1 MTESTLQTTDHWLRT
16 LGEVAPGFLWMAD
29 STGRFVYVN
38 RTWELFTGSSLEEL
52 NELGWE
58 RFNHPD
64 EVAAVAER
72 WGRAVERGE
81 TFEMELRYRRHDG
94 VYRWMLARVVP
105 QRDDPGQIQGWVG
118 TSVDIHDLKTA
129 EAELRRREQ
138 ELTDFFENA
147 AVAMHWVG
155 PDGTILRVNQAE
167 LDLLG
172 YHRDEYLNRNI
183 AEFHEDKPVIEDI
196 LRRLTAGEVL
206 HAYPAR
212 LRCRNGS
219 LKQVLIDSSGYFEDG
234 VFAHTRCF
242 TRDVTSQWRAE
253 EASARLAAIVA
264 SSSDAIIGKTLDGV
278 VTSWNSAAERI
289 FGYPPSEM
297 VGQPVFKIIPEELH
311 SVERHLLER
320 IGRGEDV
327 HFAEAERVGRD
338 GRRISMEVSVSPIRD
353 VLGHIVG
360 ASSIM
365 RDVSERKVI
374 EERLRQAQR
383 MDSVGQLAGGIA
395 HEANNMMS
403 VVLGCADYVLQRNDL
418 PDPVRDDVNQIWRAA
433 KRTAGITQQLLA
445 FSRRQMLQP
454 QVLDLNAT
462 VRDLEP
468 ILARTLGETRGL
480 RMHLEPDLAPVKA
493 DPGQLEQVLINL
505 TLNAR
510 DAMPDGGRLTI
521 ETMNTML
528 DESYA
533 AGKSVET
540 LRPGPYVALVV
551 SDTGHGMDRE
561 TMDRIFEPFFT
572 TKGVGQGTGLGLS
585 TVYGIV
591 KQSGGFVWAY
601 SEPGLGTAFKLYF
614 PGVSSFPDSNAMR
627 APAPGARADE
637 VVLVAEDE
645 PMVRSIMARTL
656 RDCGYT
662 VLEAADGNEALSVV
676 ESNAGLISLIVADV
690 VMPDMGGREMAA
702 RLADRWPQVPVLFT
716 SGYTGL
722 DVVRRGL
729 LEEGREFVQKPLDPE
744 ALARKVRDMVDAGAT
759 KY

>member
-1 MTESTLQTTDHWLRT
+1 MTETTLQTTDHWLRT
-16 LGEVAPGFLWMAD
+16 LGDVAPGLLWMAD
-29 STGRFVYVN
+29 ATGRFLYVN
-38 RTWELFTGSSLEEL
+38 RTWELFTGSNLEEL
-52 NELGWE
+52 NELGWQ

-64 EVAAVAER
+64 EVAAVAEK
-72 WGRAVERGE
+72 WARAVERSE
-81 TFEMELRYRRHDG
+81 TFEMELRYRGYDG
-94 VYRWMLARVVP
+94 TYRWMLARVVP
-105 QRDDPGQIQGWVG
+105 QRDPTGEIQGWVG
-118 TSVDIHDLKTA
+118 TSVDIDNLKTA
-129 EAELRRREQ
+129 EAALRRREQ

-172 YHRDEYLNRNI
+172 YRREEYLNRNI

-196 LRRLTAGEVL
+196 LRRLTRGEVL
-206 HAYPAR
+206 HDYPAR
-212 LRCRNGS
+212 LRGRNGS
-219 LKQVLIDSSGYFEDG
+219 IKHVLIDSSGYFEDG

-242 TRDVTSQWRAE
+242 TRDVSSQRRAE

-289 FGYPPSEM
+289 FGYSAPEM
-297 VGQPVFKIIPEELH
+297 VGRPVYTIIPEELH
-311 SVERHLLER
+311 QTERQLLDR
-320 IGRGEDV
+320 ISRGENV
-327 HFAEAERVGRD
+327 HFAETERVSKN
-338 GRRISMEVSVSPIRD
+338 GRRVSMEVSVSPIRD
-353 VLGHIVG
+353 VLGRIVG

-374 EERLRQAQR
+374 AERMRQAQR

-403 VVLGCADYVLQRNDL
+403 VVLGCADYVLQRSDL
-418 PDPVRDDVNQIWRAA
+418 PVPVRDDVNQIWRAA

-454 QVLDLNAT
+454 QVLDLNT
-462 VRDLEP
+462 IVRNLET
-468 ILARTLGETRGL
+468 ILTRTLGETMGL
-480 RMHLEPDLAPVKA
+480 RMHLSPDLAPVKA

-510 DAMPDGGRLTI
+510 DAMVEGGELTI
-521 ETMNTML
+521 ETMNVML
-528 DESYA
+528 DESYV
-533 AGKSVET
+533 AGKSVDT
-540 LRPGPYVALVV
+540 LQPGLYAALVV
-551 SDTGHGMDRE
+551 GDTGHGMDHE
-561 TMDRIFEPFFT
+561 TMGRIFEPFFT

-591 KQSGGFVWAY
+591 KQSGGFIWAY
-601 SEPGLGTAFKLYF
+601 SEPRLGTTFKLYF
-614 PGVSSFPDSNAMR
+614 PAISSSPDAGAAR
-627 APAPGARADE
+627 VPAPSAHADE

-656 RDCGYT
+656 SDCGYT
-662 VLEAADGNEALSVV
+662 VLEAAGGQEALALV
-676 ESNAGLISLIVADV
+676 ESRAGQVSLIVADV

-702 RLADRWPQVPVLFT
+702 RLGERWPEIPVLFT

-729 LEEGREFVQKPLDPE
+729 LEEGREFVQKPLAPE
-744 ALARKVRDMVDAGAT
+744 ALARKVRDMVDASAT
-759 KY
+759 KR

>member
-1 MTESTLQTTDHWLRT
+1 MTESAIQTADHWLRT
-16 LGEVAPGFLWMAD
+16 LGDVAPGFLWMAD
-29 STGRFVYVN
+29 ATGRFVYVN
-38 RTWELFTGSSLEEL
+38 RTWERFTGSSLDEL

-64 EVAAVAER
+64 ELATVAEK

-81 TFEMELRYRRHDG
+81 TFEMEVRYRRHDG
-94 VYRWMLARVVP
+94 TYRWMLARVVP
-105 QRDDPGQIQGWVG
+105 QLDAAGEIQGWVG
-118 TSVDIHDLKTA
+118 TSVDIDSLKTA

-147 AVAMHWVG
+147 AAAMHWVG

-167 LDLLG
+167 LDMLG
-172 YHRDEYLNRNI
+172 YPRDEYLNRNI
-183 AEFHEDKPVIEDI
+183 TEFHEDKPVIEDI
-196 LRRLTAGEVL
+196 LRRLIAGEVL
-206 HAYPAR
+206 HDYPAR

-219 LKQVLIDSSGYFEDG
+219 IKYVLIDSSGYFEHG

-242 TRDVTSQWRAE
+242 TRDVSSQQRAE

-264 SSSDAIIGKTLDGV
+264 SSSDAIIGKTLDGI
-278 VTSWNSAAERI
+278 VTSWNSAAERM
-289 FGYPPSEM
+289 FGYSPSEI
-297 VGQPVFKIIPEELH
+297 VGQPVFTIIPEELH
-311 SVERHLLER
+311 GTERHLLER

-327 HFAEAERVGRD
+327 HLAETERLSRE

-353 VLGHIVG
+353 VHGRIVG

-365 RDVSERKVI
+365 RDVSERKLI

-403 VVLGCADYVLQRNDL
+403 VVLGCADYVLQRTDL
-418 PDPVRDDVNQIWRAA
+418 PGPVRDDVDQIWRAA

-468 ILARTLGETRGL
+468 ILTRTLGETRGL
-480 RMHLEPDLAPVKA
+480 RMHLSPELATVRA

-510 DAMPDGGRLTI
+510 DAMSEGGRLTI
-521 ETMNTML
+521 ETMNVML
-528 DESYA
+528 DEFYA
-533 AGKSVET
+533 LGKSVDT
-540 LRPGPYVALVV
+540 LKPGLYATLVV
-551 SDTGHGMDRE
+551 GDTGHGMDQE
-561 TMDRIFEPFFT
+561 TMARIFEPFFT

-591 KQSGGFVWAY
+591 KQSGGFIWAY
-601 SEPGLGTAFKLYF
+601 SEPRLGTTFKLYF
-614 PGVSSFPDSNAMR
+614 PAVSSFPSAGASR
-627 APAPGARADE
+627 IPAPTAHADE

-656 RDCGYT
+656 SDCGYT
-662 VLEAADGNEALSVV
+662 VLEAADGHEALALV
-676 ESNAGLISLIVADV
+676 ESRAGQVSLIVADV
-690 VMPDMGGREMAA
+690 VMPDMGGRQMAA
-702 RLADRWPQVPVLFT
+702 RLSERWPKVPVLFT

-744 ALARKVRDMVDAGAT
+744 ALARKVREMVDASAT
-759 KY
+759 KR